1 MTADDRRA
9 AWPGTEGEV
18 HWAHCPSCG
27 AAIYLRRL
35 QRHEHVCPECSH
47 HWRIGVDQRLA
58 ALLDTDSFTE
68 IGADLASDDP
78 LDFVDTKPYTER
90 VAAARR
96 RTGSQEAVRCGTA
109 TIEGH
114 PLVVAALD
122 FRFLGGSIG
131 ATTGEKI
138 CLAARTALAR
148 RIPLLVVCAS
158 GGARMQE
165 GALSLMQLA
174 RTSQEIARLREA
186 GVACINL
193 NTDPTYGGATAS
205 FAMLGDVVVAE
216 PAARIG
222 FAGPD
227 VVEQTIRE
235 KLPDRFQTAEFLA
248 ESGMVDLVVPRPAQ
262 RGTLARLLCLLGD
275 PHGAASGTVD
285 ASGSAPVV
293 PLGGAAGGSAWDV
306 VRSARNLQ
314 RPTARDYCRAVFD
327 DFVELHGDRLSGDDQ
342 AVVGGLA
349 RLDGRTVVAVG
360 TQKGHTPTELV
371 ENNFGMPQPGGY
383 HKARRMMTLAERLG
397 VPVVTFVD
405 TPGAFP
411 GAEAEERGQGTA
423 IAECILA
430 MSRLE
435 VPTVALVT
443 GEGGS
448 GGALSLAVGNRV
460 LLLENAYYSVI
471 SPEGCATI
479 LWGEA
484 AAASTAAE
492 VLHLTAPQLHTLGV
506 VDRVVGEPAGGAAA
520 DPAATAHAVRAAV
533 TDALAELVPLP
544 PEEVVADRHARFAR
558 FGAPGT
564 ALVTEVAS

>member
-1 MTADDRRA
+1 MTATPT
-9 AWPGTEGEV
+9 WPGQEGEV

-27 AAIYLRRL
+27 ASIYLRRL
-35 QRHEHVCPECSH
+35 RRHGHVCPECSH
-47 HWRIGVDQRLA
+47 HWRLGVDERLA
-58 ALLDTDSFTE
+58 ALLDTDSFAE
-68 IGADLASDDP
+68 IGTELMSDDP
-78 LDFVDTKPYTER
+78 LEFVDTKPYTDR
-90 VAAARR
+90 VEAARR
-96 RTGSQEAVRCGTA
+96 RTGAREAVRCGTA
-109 TIEGH
+109 TVEGQ
-114 PLVVAALD
+114 PVVVAALD

-148 RIPLLVVCAS
+148 RTPLLVVCAS

-205 FAMLGDVVVAE
+205 FAMLGDVVIAE

-227 VVEQTIRE
+227 VIAQTIRE
-235 KLPDRFQTAEFLA
+235 ALPAGFQTAEFLA
-248 ESGMVDLVVPRPAQ
+248 ASGMVDLVVARPAQ
-262 RGTLARLLCLLGD
+262 RGVLGRLLGLLGN
-275 PHGAASGTVD
+275 PAGRL
-285 ASGSAPVV
+285 
-293 PLGGAAGGSAWDV
+293 PLGSVPAEVGTPDTDEPAWDT
-306 VRSARNLQ
+306 VRRARNLQ

-327 DFVELHGDRLSGDDQ
+327 DFLELHGDRLSGDDP
-342 AVVGGLA
+342 AVIGGLA
-349 RLDGRTVVAVG
+349 RLGGRTVVAIG
-360 TQKGHTPTELV
+360 TQKGHAPGELV
-371 ENNFGMPQPGGY
+371 DNNFGMPQPAGY
-383 HKARRMMTLAERLG
+383 HKARRLMALAERLG
-397 VPVVTFVD
+397 APVVTFVD

-411 GAEAEERGQGTA
+411 GAEAEQRGQGTA

-430 MSRLE
+430 MSRLA
-435 VPTVALVT
+435 VPTVAFVT

-479 LWGEA
+479 LWGESA
-484 AAASTAAE
+484 AAPTAAE
-492 VLHLTAPQLHTLGV
+492 VLHLTAPQLRSLGV
-506 VDRVVGEPAGGAAA
+506 VDAVVAEPPDGAPA
-520 DPAATAHAVRAAV
+520 DPAATARAVRAAAIE
-533 TDALAELVPLP
+533 ALAGLEGLSPGDL
-544 PEEVVADRHARFAR
+544 VADRHARFAR
-558 FGAPGT
+558 FGAP
-564 ALVTEVAS
+564 ATEVAS